1 MNTNTLIILG
11 KGSSRT
17 RLNAYRAA
25 HPAAQLWTL
34 NNFFPAGDDPLMHGF
49 DLAAETDLH
58 FDVHYDQ
65 RFWCDMD
72 KIPSKWVVSPF
83 RESPDPSRIRP
94 FPLDQAFES
103 FGHAYFESSLCYML
117 ALAAM
122 LRDACTSSFSTI
134 CLPGVD
140 MEDPTHFAY
149 RYGLHFWL
157 GILRGQGVTLEIP
170 NESACLQRYAGAR
183 SVDTEPEFPHI
194 YGQPWSVT
202 SPLKAKYGWKN

>member
-65 RFWCDMD
+65 RFWCDMPQ
-72 KIPSKWVVSPF
+72 IPGPWIVSPF
-83 RESPDPSRIRP
+83 RAAEVPRENITA
-94 FPLDQAFES
+94 FPLDDVFAR

-117 ALAAM
+117 AFAAYCNAW
-122 LRDACTSSFSTI
+122 RTI

-170 NESACLQRYAGAR
+170 TESACLQRYAGAR